1 MSAPALTPSGTPAGS
16 NRRLLMV
23 LALVVGGMVGLAY
36 ASVPLYQLFCQVTG
50 YGGTTQVAEGT
61 GETVILD
68 HPVKVRFDA
77 NISPSLNWR
86 FEAVDAPL
94 TLNPGEEVVINYRA
108 TNLGDAPSTGTSTYN
123 VTPVKAG
130 PHFMKIDC
138 FCFIEQTLQPGES
151 VLMPVRSLSTLKSSP
166 TATQAMSARLFCPI
180 RSFRRL
186 AAGRTVT
193 LDRGRGGF
201 ALTRDQIE
209 RRQS

>member
-1 MSAPALTPSGTPAGS
+1 MNGPAITPAAPPQDG
-16 NRRLLMV
+16 NRRLLV
-23 LALVVGGMVGLAY
+23 ILAIVVSGMVGLAY

-50 YGGTTQVAEGT
+50 YGGTTQVALAQA
-61 GETVILD
+61 ETVVPD

-77 NISPSLNWR
+77 NISRDLNWR
-86 FEAVDAPL
+86 FEAVDAPV

-151 VLMPVRSLSTLKSSP
+151 VLMPVHFYIDPEIVADSNTSDVGEIILSYTFFPVQGTGKAED
-166 TATQAMSARLFCPI
+166 T
-180 RSFRRL
+180 
-186 AAGRTVT
+186 
-193 LDRGRGGF
+193 
-201 ALTRDQIE
+201 
-209 RRQS
+209 

>member
-1 MSAPALTPSGTPAGS
+1 MSASPVNPSGITLADTPQNG
-16 NRRLLMV
+16 NRRLLAI
-23 LALVVGGMVGLAY
+23 LAIVVVGMVGLAY

-50 YGGTTQVAEGT
+50 YGGTTQVALT
-61 GETVILD
+61 QAETVVAN

-77 NISPSLNWR
+77 NVSRGLNWR

-108 TNLGDAPSTGTSTYN
+108 TNLGDAPSIGTSTYN

-151 VLMPVRSLSTLKSSP
+151 MEMPVSFFVDSEIGTDTNTMDVDEIVLSYTFFE
-166 TATQAMSARLFCPI
+166 AR
-180 RSFRRL
+180 
-186 AAGRTVT
+186 T
-193 LDRGRGGF
+193 
-201 ALTRDQIE
+201 
-209 RRQS
+209 

>member
-1 MSAPALTPSGTPAGS
+1 MNGPAITPAAPPQDG
-16 NRRLLMV
+16 NRRLLV
-23 LALVVGGMVGLAY
+23 ILAIVVSGMVGLAY

-50 YGGTTQVAEGT
+50 YGGTTQVALAQA
-61 GETVILD
+61 ETVVPN

-77 NISPSLNWR
+77 NISRDLNWR
-86 FEAVDAPL
+86 FEAVDAPV

-151 VLMPVRSLSTLKSSP
+151 VLMPVRFYIDPEIVADSNTSDIGEIILSYTFFPVQGTGKAED
-166 TATQAMSARLFCPI
+166 T
-180 RSFRRL
+180 
-186 AAGRTVT
+186 
-193 LDRGRGGF
+193 
-201 ALTRDQIE
+201 
-209 RRQS
+209 